1 MSAAGRPLQTT
12 PDQWVEAALGEIEEH
27 GVEGLAVQSVARRL
41 GVSKGG
47 FYHHFADRRA
57 LLRAAL
63 ALWEERFVTAL
74 AARFDAIGD
83 PRRRLRGLLHHAT
96 VELEPT
102 IILRLMAA
110 ADDPDV
116 AATLA
121 RGADGRLSL
130 LERIFS
136 ELGLAQQEAQNRAML
151 AYSAYLGLAQLR
163 TQAPWVLDRAG
174 RVEAYL
180 GDVERALTHD
190 L

>member
-1 MSAAGRPLQTT
+1 MSRAGRPTKTAPEAWAQ
-12 PDQWVEAALGEIEEH
+12 AALDTVETA
-27 GVEGLAVQSVARRL
+27 GVAGLAVEAVARRL

-63 ALWEERFVTAL
+63 ALWEQHFATEL
-74 AARFDAIGD
+74 AERFDAIAD
-83 PRRRLRGLLHHAT
+83 PGERLRALLHHAA

-102 IILRLMAA
+102 VVVKLMAA

-121 RGADGRLSL
+121 RAAESRLAL
-130 LERIFS
+130 LERTFGD
-136 ELGLAQQEAQNRAML
+136 LGLPSVTARHRALL

-163 TQAPWVLDRAG
+163 VQLPERVAG
-174 RVEAYL
+174 PQRTRAYL
-180 GDVERALTHD
+180 ADLETAL
-190 L
+190 LAA